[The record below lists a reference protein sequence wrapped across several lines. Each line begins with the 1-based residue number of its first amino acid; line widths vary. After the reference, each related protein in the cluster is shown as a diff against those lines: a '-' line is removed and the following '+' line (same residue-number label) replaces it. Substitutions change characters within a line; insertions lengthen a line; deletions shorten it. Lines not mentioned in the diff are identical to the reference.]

1 MQLAHRRKAGSFLV
15 RALMCAAALAMAQ
28 AVRADPVTVINALRM
43 DRCGRQPA
51 AGAAVQS
58 SEALDDVAQ
67 ELSRRDRLTDAIAR
81 VGYPAVSSTS
91 IHIAGTRD
99 DEAIRRLLVE
109 RHCAAVNNPQF
120 SELGVFQRGDDTWIV
135 LAERSSPPAV
145 GDSPPVARR
154 ALELVNAAR
163 SKARRCGRRRYD
175 AAPPL
180 TLSAAL
186 ADAASIH
193 ARDMA
198 QRGSMD
204 HRGSDGSSSAE
215 RVTRVGYRWRAVAE
229 NIAAG
234 QPDADT
240 VVAAWLMSSGHCVNL
255 MGPQYTEM
263 GIAFAPAP
271 SRNPAIYWA
280 QVFAAPQ

>member
-1 MQLAHRRKAGSFLV
+1 MGLAHRRKAGSFLV
-15 RALMCAAALAMAQ
+15 RALMCAPAFLTAQ
-28 AVRADPVTVINALRM
+28 AVHADPATVINAMRM
-43 DRCGRQPA
+43 DRCGRQAA

-58 SEALDDVAQ
+58 NEALDDVAF
-67 ELSRRDRLTDAIAR
+67 ELSRTGRLTDAIAR
-81 VGYPAVSSTS
+81 IGYPAASATS
-91 IHIAGTRD
+91 IHVGGARD
-99 DEAIRRLLVE
+99 DEVIRELLRE
-109 RHCAAVNNPQF
+109 HYCAAVNNPQF
-120 SELGVFQRGDDTWIV
+120 SELGVYQRGEETWIV
-135 LAERSSPPAV
+135 LAASPPAV
-145 GDSPPVARR
+145 EDSPAVARR

-163 SKARRCGRRRYD
+163 SEARRCGRRRYD
-175 AAPPL
+175 AAPAL

-186 ADAASIH
+186 NDAASIH

-198 QRGSMD
+198 QRGSME
-204 HRGSDGSSSAE
+204 HRGTDGSSSAE
-215 RVTRVGYRWRAVAE
+215 RVSRVGYRWRAVAE

-240 VVAAWLMSSGHCVNL
+240 AVAAWLMSSGHCANL

-271 SRNPAIYWA
+271 SRSPAIYWA